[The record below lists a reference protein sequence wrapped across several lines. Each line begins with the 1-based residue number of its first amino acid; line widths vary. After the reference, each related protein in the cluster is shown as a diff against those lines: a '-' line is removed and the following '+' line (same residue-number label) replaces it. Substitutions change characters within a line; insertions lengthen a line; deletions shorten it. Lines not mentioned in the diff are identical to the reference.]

1 MPWMRNFQAKSPKK
15 KKRRNSGQ
23 ALLPD
28 YIMDGIVNLKNNNI
42 AFSVYVQPRASR
54 NRIAGM
60 HGNAI
65 KIYVTA
71 PPVENKAN
79 GAVIHF
85 FADLFSVPKS
95 AVSIKSGRQGR
106 NKKVLINNLAL
117 EKAQET
123 LSKALSKA

>member
-1 MPWMRNFQAKSPKK
+1 
-15 KKRRNSGQ
+15 
-23 ALLPD
+23 
-28 YIMDGIVNLKNNNI
+28 MDCITDLKNNGL
-42 AFSVYVQPRASR
+42 AFNVYVQPRSSR
-54 NRIAGM
+54 NRVAGM

-65 KIYVTA
+65 KICVTA

-85 FADLFSVPKS
+85 FADLFGVPKS

-117 EKAQET
+117 EEAQQT
-123 LSKALSKA
+123 LARALSKG